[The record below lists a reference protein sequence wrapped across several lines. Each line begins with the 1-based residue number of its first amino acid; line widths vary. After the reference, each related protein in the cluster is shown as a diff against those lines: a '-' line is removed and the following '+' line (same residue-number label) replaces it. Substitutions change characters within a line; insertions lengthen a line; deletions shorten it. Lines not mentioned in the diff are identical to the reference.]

1 MTDQNKI
8 VIEEEVNSLILGT
21 FLNNNRATGEV
32 KPLRVFK
39 LSVQEEDKR
48 SEKRVNFK
56 FLKMMTKDA

>member
-1 MTDQNKI
+1 M
-8 VIEEEVNSLILGT
+8 
-21 FLNNNRATGEV
+21 NNNRATGEV

-56 FLKMMTKDA
+56 VLKMMTKDA